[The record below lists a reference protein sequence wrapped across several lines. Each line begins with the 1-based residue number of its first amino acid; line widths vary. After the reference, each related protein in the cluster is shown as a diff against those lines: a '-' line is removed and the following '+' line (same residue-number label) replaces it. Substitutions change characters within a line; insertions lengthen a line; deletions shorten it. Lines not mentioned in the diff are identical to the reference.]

1 MPAKKKKKAKPAAS
15 SSPSSSHEAGSPR
28 GPTPPAYSD
37 ISDEGEN
44 GIKPETQVH
53 QSPGEKEGEGE
64 DVSSQKAKRKPNLQ
78 MDEAMEE
85 EVIGLLI
92 DNPVLYAKGLRDYKD
107 TVKKQRLWEK
117 KAEELNLETSILQ
130 TWYKSMRTRL
140 SKLTKSK
147 SGDGSRE
154 MTDRD
159 KWILNSFEFLKKHIC
174 RLRSRPGINVSICFY
189 LNLSEL
195 AGPAELFEDINLLLF
210 SVEIFRWKE

>member
-1 MPAKKKKKAKPAAS
+1 MFPPRRLKKP
-15 SSPSSSHEAGSPR
+15 
-28 GPTPPAYSD
+28 
-37 ISDEGEN
+37 
-44 GIKPETQVH
+44 
-53 QSPGEKEGEGE
+53 
-64 DVSSQKAKRKPNLQ
+64 RKPNLQ

-85 EVIGLLI
+85 EVSDWLI
-92 DNPVLYAKGLRDYKD
+92 DNPVLYSKGLRDYKD
-107 TVKKQRLWEK
+107 TFKKQRLWEK
-117 KAEELNLETSILQ
+117 KAAELNLEPSILQ

-159 KWILNSFEFLKKHIC
+159 KWILTRFEFLKKHIC
-174 RLRSRPGINVSICFY
+174 RLRSRPGINVTICFY

-210 SVEIFRWKE
+210 SVEIFRWKEWYFIDMDAFFCY